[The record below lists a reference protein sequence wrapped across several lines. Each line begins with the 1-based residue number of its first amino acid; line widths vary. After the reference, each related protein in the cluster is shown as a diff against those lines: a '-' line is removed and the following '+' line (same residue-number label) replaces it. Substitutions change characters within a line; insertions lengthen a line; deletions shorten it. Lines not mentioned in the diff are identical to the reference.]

1 MGISQETTEVRNV
14 LYIIQ
19 HFPKIFSTIN
29 PAERCPR
36 WQNKIITSLVCFVF
50 FVKKKYTFHIENI
63 SFPEK
68 RTDFYIL
75 NPNYNQLWLFWVGFL
90 ELIFSYLTVNE
101 FPMRLKLTS
110 EQEIGTHHM
119 ANLDKCIEYF
129 LQYISLDVFHHL
141 AQTPSATRSGVI
153 FWTTVCTLDGFFS
166 CISSDL
172 PCARNAFSHASQVA
186 NI

>member
-1 MGISQETTEVRNV
+1 MLKTFFGTWASCNILFFSSDNKQIVGVSQETTALGNV
-14 LYIIQ
+14 LYIMQ
-19 HFPKIFSTIN
+19 HFSKIFSTIN

-36 WQNKIITSLVCFVF
+36 WQNRIITSLVCFVF

-110 EQEIGTHHM
+110 EQEIG
-119 ANLDKCIEYF
+119 IY
-129 LQYISLDVFHHL
+129 
-141 AQTPSATRSGVI
+141 
-153 FWTTVCTLDGFFS
+153 
-166 CISSDL
+166 
-172 PCARNAFSHASQVA
+172 
-186 NI
+186 